1 MSPSK
6 RRRMMTLALRWILR
20 MVKRKKGLLFQNR
33 NRRRKKN
40 QRRMRSV
47 MLRTTLKKRGQRLT
61 NRLKM
66 TVISLEKIP
75 RNRS

>member
-1 MSPSK
+1 
-6 RRRMMTLALRWILR
+6 MTLALRWILR